1 MLILIAIIIA
11 LPLLGAQFGQNL
23 DVVSQYIRAATGFVI
38 RWLLVLTGN
47 V

>member
-1 MLILIAIIIA
+1 MLILIAILIA
-11 LPLLGAQFGQNL
+11 LPLLGAQLGQNF
-23 DVVSQYIRAATGFVI
+23 DVISQYIRAATGFVI